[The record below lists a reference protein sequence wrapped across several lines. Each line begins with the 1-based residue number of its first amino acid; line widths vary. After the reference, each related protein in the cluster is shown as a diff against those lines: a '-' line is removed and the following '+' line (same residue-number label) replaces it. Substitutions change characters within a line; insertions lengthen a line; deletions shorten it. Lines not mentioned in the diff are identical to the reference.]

1 LVILPDS
8 GSRYLSKIFND
19 SWMQEG
25 GFMESEAS
33 LGLVRDLVRTRA
45 NDRELISVG
54 PDASVTEVVGLLKI
68 HGVSQMPVLTEEG
81 RLLGLLTESALL
93 ERALAGTN
101 RAERVGS
108 LVQANYCSVTMETEI
123 TLVTSLFS
131 RSKVAFILDKDDKVV
146 DVITRID
153 LIDYIS
159 KKTGGA
165 K

>member
-1 LVILPDS
+1 
-8 GSRYLSKIFND
+8 
-19 SWMQEG
+19 
-25 GFMESEAS
+25 MESEAS

-68 HGVSQMPVLTEEG
+68 HGVSQMPVLTKEG

-131 RSKVAFILDKDDKVV
+131 RSKVAFILDKDDRVV

>member
-1 LVILPDS
+1 
-8 GSRYLSKIFND
+8 
-19 SWMQEG
+19 
-25 GFMESEAS
+25 
-33 LGLVRDLVRTRA
+33 
-45 NDRELISVG
+45 
-54 PDASVTEVVGLLKI
+54 
-68 HGVSQMPVLTEEG
+68 MPVLTEEG

-93 ERALAGTN
+93 ERALAGTS

-131 RSKVAFILDKDDKVV
+131 RSKVAFILDEDDRVV